1 MVFENLLTSLTVFQ
15 SSFLSSV
22 LDTEGL
28 GDIFVSEEALL
39 GASISHISPWSQPF
53 PTKNYL

>member
-15 SSFLSSV
+15 SSFLSRV

-28 GDIFVSEEALL
+28 GDISEEAINL
-39 GASISHISPWSQPF
+39 PF
-53 PTKNYL
+53 TSNFSSLIAKKDR

>member
-28 GDIFVSEEALL
+28 GDIFVSEEAVFL
-39 GASISHISPWSQPF
+39 PF
-53 PTKNYL
+53 TSNFSTLIAKKDL